1 MATISILKTA
11 GTGVALALLLGTLP
25 GCDSDDGPRS
35 TSLAITPSLGLVRNA
50 TVVVKS
56 ADGRVVQTGTTGS
69 DGKLT
74 VKVPGVGPYIVE
86 VQGDADA
93 DYFDEYTN
101 TYLPFAPGRSIRA
114 MIPSGSTNVGVTG
127 LTDIAYGLLSG
138 SGAEITNG
146 NIDKA
151 NSAVLQTFASGAP
164 AGLTSILTPP
174 QVLSAQ
180 PSARYLTNNAAGM
193 YAAILAGLANTGQ
206 SAATPALTAIEQLR
220 RDASDGALDGNE
232 NGTPIAGRVYS
243 ATNFTTD
250 FATTVSSVMNTW
262 ATTALQSAVS
272 TYTITALAEPTWDVT
287 GGGGGGNTPAT
298 VHSELAGQ
306 YSLVF
311 HRAEGVSAAES
322 HLVDGQTY
330 DVVISSSG
338 ALQITGRTYRNPFY
352 RSYGGTPHQAEV
364 IWLADGIDI
373 EYALSNNETGAF
385 NEINVGDA
393 GQANAQGI
401 PKFLGQLREPAAGPD
416 YSALTAL
423 AGNHTMV
430 VTGTGGALVGI
441 SPAFSIGND
450 MTFGI
455 AANGAIDSAR
465 INRTFTPGD
474 AGTSF
479 AHYPNVLEPRVELSR
494 VTGDNGTPADTSD
507 DPSERFIIYLQG
519 GVAVAGRYEQTTS
532 CGGGCSST
540 KYVVFENRPI
550 AAAHQQFID
559 DLLATGI
566 DGQTFTVI
574 QRGNFST
581 LPTVCST
588 LFIDTSVGATAGSS
602 PLTLSIGGL
611 FSERWVASYANLG
624 GNAALRTMK
633 LWLFNIVLDDLGSVR
648 IEERSGNTV
657 TAVATRDTAA
667 IAAAGCSTAQ

>member
-1 MATISILKTA
+1 MASTHILR
-11 GTGVALALLLGTLP
+11 TGGSVAALALLLGALP
-25 GCDSDDGPRS
+25 GCDSDDKPRA
-35 TSLAITPSLGLVRNA
+35 TSLEITPSLGLVRNA
-50 TVVVKS
+50 NVVIKA
-56 ADGRVVQTGTTGS
+56 ADGSVVGSGSTGN

-93 DYFDEYTN
+93 EYFDEYTN
-101 TYLPFAPGRSIRA
+101 TYLPFAAGRSIRA
-114 MIPSGSTNVGVTG
+114 MIPTGSTNVGVTG

-138 SGAEITNG
+138 SGAPVTNG

-164 AGLTSILTPP
+164 AGLASILTPP

-220 RDASDGALDGNE
+220 RDATDGVLDGNE

-243 ATNFTTD
+243 ATNFSTD
-250 FATTVSSVMNTW
+250 FATTVNGVMNTW
-262 ATTALQSAVS
+262 ATTALQNAVS
-272 TYTITALAEPTWDVT
+272 TYTITALAEPAWDS
-287 GGGGGGNTPAT
+287 GGTGGGNTPAT

-311 HRAEGVSAAES
+311 HRAEGVTAAES

-352 RSYGGTPHQAEV
+352 RAYGGTPHQAEV
-364 IWLADGIDI
+364 IWLADGINI
-373 EYALSNNETGAF
+373 EYALSDNTTGTF

-393 GQANAQGI
+393 DQANAQGI
-401 PKFLGQLREPAAGPD
+401 PKFLGQLRQPAAGPD

-423 AGNHTMV
+423 AGNHAMV
-430 VTGTGGALVGI
+430 VTGTSGTLTGI
-441 SPAFSIGND
+441 SPALTIGSD
-450 MTFGI
+450 ITFGI
-455 AANGAIDSAR
+455 AANGTIDSAR
-465 INRTFTPGD
+465 INRTFTPGE
-474 AGTSF
+474 AGTSY
-479 AHYPNVLEPRVELSR
+479 ASYPNVLEPRVELAR
-494 VTGDNGTPADTSD
+494 VTGDNGTPALATD
-507 DPSERFIIYLQG
+507 DPSERFIVYVQG
-519 GVAVAGRYEQTTS
+519 GVAVGGRYEQTT
-532 CGGGCSST
+532 CAGNCSTS
-540 KYVVFENRPI
+540 YAVFEARPI
-550 AAAHQQFID
+550 ATAHQAFID

-574 QRGNFST
+574 QRSNLGT

-588 LFIDTSVGATAGSS
+588 FVVDTTAGATPGAS
-602 PLTLSIGGL
+602 PLTLSIGGMYN
-611 FSERWVASYANLG
+611 ERWVASYASLS
-624 GNAALRTMK
+624 GNAALRTMR
-633 LWLFNIVLDDLGSVR
+633 LWLFNVVLDDNGNVR

-657 TAVATRDTAA
+657 TAVATRNAAA
-667 IAAAGCSTAQ
+667 IAAAGCSG